1 MTLPAVRAASILYG
15 MMNSHLN
22 KMKFGIVGCGNIG
35 ADLCIAVQKGHI
47 PAEVAA
53 LTDIEGERAKVL
65 LRSFQLDA
73 AVCTLEENAAKVD
86 YLVECAVA
94 DAVRDVLKAA
104 VRHQTDCL
112 IMSVGGLL
120 DNMELYDEAR
130 KSGIQV
136 HIPSGALCGIDGVR
150 AAMEAGLHAVT
161 LTTRKPP
168 AGLAGAP
175 YLEEKGIDVENLE
188 EPLVVFEG
196 AAREAVKAFPQ
207 NVNVAATLS
216 LTGIG
221 PDETKVRIIADPETT
236 MNIHEVVAE
245 GAFGRL
251 TAITENLPS
260 PRNAKSS
267 YLASLSAAAELRSAA
282 ESYVAH
288 ATQAA
293 GAVERT

>member
-1 MTLPAVRAASILYG
+1 MTVP
-15 MMNSHLN
+15 LN

-35 ADLCIAVQKGHI
+35 ADLCIAVQKGEI

-53 LTDIEGERAKVL
+53 LTDIDEERAKMM

-73 AVCTLEENAAKVD
+73 VVCGLDDNAAKVD

-94 DAVRDVLKAA
+94 GVVKDVLNAA
-104 VRHQTDCL
+104 IRHQTDCL

-120 DNMELYDEAR
+120 DNMELYEEAR

-136 HIPSGALCGIDGVR
+136 HIPSGALCGLDGIR

-175 YLEEKGIDVENLE
+175 YLKERGIDVDHLE
-188 EPLVVFEG
+188 EALVVFEG
-196 AAREAVKAFPQ
+196 RARDAVKAFPQ
-207 NVNVAATLS
+207 NVNVAASLS
-216 LTGIG
+216 LVGIG
-221 PDETKVRIIADPETT
+221 PDETRVRVIADPDTT

-251 TAITENLPS
+251 TAVTENLPS

-267 YLASLSAAAELRSAA
+267 YLASLSAAAELRAAA
-282 ESYVAH
+282 ETFVAH
-288 ATQAA
+288 ASQAA
-293 GAVERT
+293 GAMERSSEAL